1 MWRFLRVF
9 CKQFIEKSEVF
20 CLLHGVFAEIILNLF
35 VYPVED
41 TLDLTAE
48 IWEEYVCWK
57 ETRERG
63 GKSTVS

>member
-9 CKQFIEKSEVF
+9 CKQFTGKSEVV
-20 CLLHGVFAEIILNLF
+20 CLLRGVFVEIVLNLF

-41 TLDLTAE
+41 TLDWLMDLR
-48 IWEEYVCWK
+48 EEYVCWK